1 VICRN
6 KEKERDKPI
15 PTGFDFGNRPLFS
28 KLARPYPAR
37 DWNLSPA

>member
-28 KLARPYPAR
+28 NWHGLTRR
-37 DWNLSPA
+37 GIGT